1 MQLIPARLPALI
13 VKEVLAVWRDPKSR
27 MVLIVPPLVQL
38 FLFAYA
44 ATFDVENAD
53 LAVLNRDMSAES
65 RELVARFTA
74 SDGFQAVRALQ
85 HVDQIAPVIDR
96 KQALAVL
103 HIPPDFAAKLKRGRP
118 VRLQLILD
126 GRRANSAQVASGYA
140 QEIVTAFTRD
150 QRGRRAAPAAAAGAA
165 GAAGAAPQSEVI
177 ARAWFNPALHSQW
190 FIVPGL
196 VGTLS
201 MVVVVLVAG
210 LSVARER
217 ELGTFE
223 QLMVTPLR
231 PIELLIGKSVPAFA
245 FGMLQGMA
253 IAAIAV
259 IWFDVPLRGSIPV
272 LLLSLAVFLLSAI
285 GIGLMISAY
294 ARTQQQAI
302 VGAFLF
308 LMPAVVLSGFAT
320 PIANMPDFVQ
330 ALTYGDPLRY
340 FLVIVRGIF
349 LRDLP
354 LDLVL
359 QQLWPMAVI
368 GAVTGSVAVLLFR
381 RRVQ

>member
-1 MQLIPARLPALI
+1 MQLLPARLPALI

-27 MVLIVPPLVQL
+27 MVLILPPLVQL

-74 SDGFQAVRALQ
+74 SDGFQAVRALER
-85 HVDQIAPVIDR
+85 VDQIAPVIDR

-103 HIPPDFAAKLKRGRP
+103 HIPPDFAARLKRGRP

-140 QEIVTAFTRD
+140 QQIVAAFTRELMTR
-150 QRGRRAAPAAAAGAA
+150 QAAAGAA
-165 GAAGAAPQSEVI
+165 AAGVGPASELVT
-177 ARAWFNPALHSQW
+177 RAWFNPALHSQW

-196 VGTLS
+196 VGTLA

-245 FGMLQGMA
+245 FGMVQGMA

-259 IWFDVPLRGSIPV
+259 LWFDVPLRGSIPL

-285 GIGLMISAY
+285 GFGLMISAY

-320 PIANMPDFVQ
+320 PIANMPEFVQ
-330 ALTYGDPLRY
+330 ALTYADPLRY

-354 LDLVL
+354 LELVL

-368 GAVTGSVAVLLFR
+368 AAVTGSVAVFLFR

>member
-1 MQLIPARLPALI
+1 MRLLPARLPALI
-13 VKEVLAVWRDPKSR
+13 VKEILAVWRDPKSR

-65 RELVARFTA
+65 RDLVARFTA
-74 SDGFQAVRALQ
+74 SDGFQAVQLLQ
-85 HVDQIAPVIDR
+85 RVDQIAPTIDR

-103 HIPPDFAAKLKRGRP
+103 HIGPDFAARLKRGQP
-118 VRLQLILD
+118 ARLQLILD
-126 GRRANSAQVASGYA
+126 GRRSNSAQVASGYA
-140 QEIVTAFTRD
+140 RRIVADFTRD
-150 QRGRRAAPAAAAGAA
+150 LRARGTVAGSGGQGAA
-165 GAAGAAPQSEVI
+165 GPPAELVT
-177 ARAWFNPALHSQW
+177 RAWFNPALESQW

-231 PIELLIGKSVPAFA
+231 PVELLIGKSVPAFA
-245 FGMLQGMA
+245 FGLVQGVV

-259 IWFDVPLRGSIPV
+259 AWFDVPLRGSIP
-272 LLLSLAVFLLSAI
+272 LLLAALAVFLVSAI

-330 ALTYGDPLRY
+330 AITYADPLRY

-349 LRDLP
+349 LRELP
-354 LDLVL
+354 ADLVV
-359 QQLWPMAVI
+359 QQLWPMAAI
-368 GAVTGSVAVLLFR
+368 GTVTGGIATWLFR

>member
-1 MQLIPARLPALI
+1 MQLLPARLPALI
-13 VKEVLAVWRDPKSR
+13 VKEVLALWRDPKSR
-27 MVLIVPPLVQL
+27 MVLILPPLVQL

-85 HVDQIAPVIDR
+85 RVDQIAPVIDR

-103 HIPPDFAAKLKRGRP
+103 HIPPDFAARLKRGRP
-118 VRLQLILD
+118 ARLQLILD

-140 QEIVTAFTRD
+140 QEIVAAFTRELTTR
-150 QRGRRAAPAAAAGAA
+150 QAAGAS
-165 GAAGAAPQSEVI
+165 AAGVGPASELVT
-177 ARAWFNPALHSQW
+177 RAWFNPALHSQW

-196 VGTLS
+196 VGTLA

-231 PIELLIGKSVPAFA
+231 PIELLIGKSVPALA
-245 FGMLQGMA
+245 FGMVQGMA

-259 IWFDVPLRGSIPV
+259 IWFDVPLRGSVPL

-320 PIANMPDFVQ
+320 PIANMPEFVQ
-330 ALTYGDPLRY
+330 ALTYADPLRY

-354 LDLVL
+354 LELVL

-368 GAVTGSVAVLLFR
+368 AAVTGSVAVFLFR

>member
-1 MQLIPARLPALI
+1 MQLLPARLPALI

-27 MVLIVPPLVQL
+27 MVLILPPLVQL

-85 HVDQIAPVIDR
+85 RVDQIAPVIDR

-103 HIPPDFAAKLKRGRP
+103 HIPPDFAARLKRGRP

-140 QEIVTAFTRD
+140 QQIVAAFTRELTTR
-150 QRGRRAAPAAAAGAA
+150 QAAAGAA
-165 GAAGAAPQSEVI
+165 AAGVGPASELVT
-177 ARAWFNPALHSQW
+177 RAWFNPALHSQW

-196 VGTLS
+196 VGTLA

-245 FGMLQGMA
+245 FGMVQGMA

-259 IWFDVPLRGSIPV
+259 LWFDVPLRGSIPL

-285 GIGLMISAY
+285 GFGLMISAY

-320 PIANMPDFVQ
+320 PIANMPEFVQ
-330 ALTYGDPLRY
+330 ALTYADPLRY

-354 LDLVL
+354 LELVL

-368 GAVTGSVAVLLFR
+368 AAVTGSVAVFLFR